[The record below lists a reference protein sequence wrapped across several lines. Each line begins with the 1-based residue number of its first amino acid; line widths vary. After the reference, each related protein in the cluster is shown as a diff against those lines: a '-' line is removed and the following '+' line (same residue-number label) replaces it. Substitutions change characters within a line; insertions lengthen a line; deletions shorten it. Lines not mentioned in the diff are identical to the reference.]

1 MLVERIIYCM
11 PYSLVLQDVNN
22 LLQRRRNSQFAGKQ
36 FARTALAT
44 VVRPVHDREGN
55 EIYSSR
61 TTGLPVDIKLS
72 VHRLKV
78 ADSTA
83 TNTSRVVNVPITS
96 ILKNNRRFGYT
107 FEILTLEQTHVWQMH
122 SLIFSCFNYK
132 TEQTRASV
140 RKTNATEYATGS
152 IYLTHLAILL
162 LANAL
167 LHQLSAFSFC
177 QS

>member
-11 PYSLVLQDVNN
+11 PYSLVLQDVND

-107 FEILTLEQTHVWQMH
+107 FEILTLEQTHVWRMH
-122 SLIFSCFNYK
+122 SLTSYSLAL
-132 TEQTRASV
+132 TTRLN
-140 RKTNATEYATGS
+140 RHE
-152 IYLTHLAILL
+152 LL
-162 LANAL
+162 FGRPTPQNM
-167 LHQLSAFSFC
+167 QPV
-177 QS
+177 QYI